1 MLTGG
6 GFRFGLFVKTV
17 NLSLSKRL
25 LVQTTDTR
33 GRMVGILE
41 KSGVGR
47 ANALCA
53 CNIQRIVALG
63 LADTRPSGGVPHL
76 LAILIQFAMFQ
87 LLNVEALVVR
97 VLVYRPQCLATGVEF
112 DPEKRALDL
121 LRLPDSRWRGMAMRS

>member
-6 GFRFGLFVKTV
+6 GFRFGLSVKTV

-25 LVQTTDTR
+25 LVQTTNTR

-41 KSGVGR
+41 KSGVGP
-47 ANALCA
+47 ANTLCA

-63 LADTRPSGGVPHL
+63 PAATRPSGGVPHL
-76 LAILIQFAMFQ
+76 LAILIQSAMFQ

-97 VLVYRPQCLATGVEF
+97 VLVY
-112 DPEKRALDL
+112 
-121 LRLPDSRWRGMAMRS
+121 